1 MKRIER
7 TGMIIRVLTEN
18 PNKLFSLNHFTSLF
32 DAAKSTVSEDIAI
45 CRKIV
50 AEMGDGEIITVAG
63 AAGGVKYVP
72 RLSDKTVRDFQ
83 MKLAERL
90 NEPGRVLTGGFLFT
104 SDIMFDPHVTK
115 YAGRIFA
122 TRFQDLNADYI
133 VTIETKGIALAVMT
147 AEALNLPLVVMR
159 REGKISE
166 GSTLSINYISGSTDR
181 IQKMSVSKKS
191 MHPGTKAIIID
202 DFMKGGGSASGMAEM
217 LAELEVETV
226 GIGVL
231 IATRE
236 PAKKR
241 VGNYYPV
248 LYLDNDPGDR
258 HIIISPNEESLE
270 EDPKLK

>member
-18 PNKLFSLNHFTSLF
+18 PNKLFSLNYFTNLF

-45 CRKIV
+45 CRKIISD
-50 AEMGDGEIITVAG
+50 MGDGEIVTVAG

-72 RLSDKTVRDFQ
+72 LLSDRTVREFQ
-83 MKLAERL
+83 QELSERL
-90 NEPGRVLTGGFLFT
+90 NEPGRILTGGFLFT
-104 SDIMFDPHVTK
+104 SDIMFDPRITK
-115 YAGRIFA
+115 FAGKIFA
-122 TRFQDLNADYI
+122 TRFLDLNADYV
-133 VTIETKGIALAVMT
+133 VTIETKGIALAVMA

-217 LAELEVETV
+217 LAELDVSTV

-241 VGNYYPV
+241 VSNYYPI
-248 LYLDNDPGDR
+248 LYLDNDQQDGR
-258 HIIISPNEESLE
+258 IIISSNGDNHKGL
-270 EDPKLK
+270 

>member
-18 PNKLFSLNHFTSLF
+18 PNKLFSLNYFTERF
-32 DAAKSTVSEDIAI
+32 EAAKSTVSEDIAI

-50 AEMGDGEIITVAG
+50 ADMGDGEIVTVAG

-72 RLSDKTVRDFQ
+72 RLSDQTVRRFQ
-83 MKLAERL
+83 HRICDRL
-90 NEPGRVLTGGFLFT
+90 NDPARVLTGGFLFT

-115 YAGRIFA
+115 NAGKIFA
-122 TRFQDLNADYI
+122 TRFMDLNADYV

-147 AEALNLPLVVMR
+147 AEALNLSLVVMR

-166 GSTLSINYISGSTDR
+166 GSTLSVNYISGSSDK

-191 MHPGTKAIIID
+191 LLPGTKAIIID
-202 DFMKGGGSASGMAEM
+202 DFMKGGGSASGMSEM
-217 LAELEVETV
+217 LAELDVETV

-236 PAKKR
+236 PVRKR
-241 VGNYYPV
+241 VDNYYPI
-248 LYLDNDPGDR
+248 LYLDNDSQDR
-258 HIIISPNEESLE
+258 HVISPNEESLG
-270 EDPKLK
+270 KK